1 MKRGEV
7 WLIDLGLAAKA
18 RPAVILSVPFQ
29 DNKKAVVTYVAR
41 SLQWRGGR
49 FEVDH
54 QSPRF
59 RPGVFDA
66 QNIGTVPTAKLIRR
80 LADLPAD
87 KFGRG
92 RGGITPLARVREE
105 RFATPVEMADFC
117 ILFTPLGT
125 D

>member
-7 WLIDLGLAAKA
+7 WLINLGLAAKA

-29 DNKKAVVTYVAR
+29 DNEKAVVTYVAR
-41 SLQWRGGR
+41 SLQRRGGR

-59 RPGVFDA
+59 RPGVFDS

-87 KFGRG
+87 KLAEVEEAVRHWLGFGKSGSR
-92 RGGITPLARVREE
+92 L
-105 RFATPVEMADFC
+105 
-117 ILFTPLGT
+117 
-125 D
+125 